1 MDKQNI
7 LLMATILCLLIC
19 NSSPVAATNGDEYL
33 PSYGGPEEPKGIEPV
48 QILVRLV
55 FSLIIVVALFY
66 ISARFL
72 KSRWANS
79 RTAEHMAILDR
90 LSLGPNQNIFIIRLG
105 KDYLVLGVTGDNIS
119 LLQRIEDG
127 DLLARLEIEALRHLV
142 WKPLLTQ
149 IDIIG
154 IPLISP
160 TLCLCHESIL
170 VSLAISIK
178 S

>member
-1 MDKQNI
+1 MR
-7 LLMATILCLLIC
+7 LIQMLFC
-19 NSSPVAATNGDEYL
+19 HARE
-33 PSYGGPEEPKGIEPV
+33 KGIELLG
-48 QILVRLV
+48 I
-55 FSLIIVVALFY
+55 
-66 ISARFL
+66 
-72 KSRWANS
+72 
-79 RTAEHMAILDR
+79 TGAEPFH
-90 LSLGPNQNIFIIRLG
+90 
-105 KDYLVLGVTGDNIS
+105 
-119 LLQRIEDG
+119 
-127 DLLARLEIEALRHLV
+127 LARQVVQDRKQQGLYTPFAPANIDRACDPLRVMPGAKSLALRYLV

>member
-1 MDKQNI
+1 M
-7 LLMATILCLLIC
+7 
-19 NSSPVAATNGDEYL
+19 
-33 PSYGGPEEPKGIEPV
+33 SY
-48 QILVRLV
+48 
-55 FSLIIVVALFY
+55 
-66 ISARFL
+66 
-72 KSRWANS
+72 
-79 RTAEHMAILDR
+79 M
-90 LSLGPNQNIFIIRLG
+90 
-105 KDYLVLGVTGDNIS
+105 
-119 LLQRIEDG
+119 
-127 DLLARLEIEALRHLV
+127 ALRHLV